1 MTGESNVSTKFTEI
15 ANVVAERLTEI
26 LQTQVLVSDPQ
37 GAVIAKGL
45 FDSSPALFGKLCA
58 LEHQYLRFPF
68 YIHDQAGEVLIE
80 QLVEGESISPRIAE
94 AFINLVV
101 SQVAHPTLL
110 SDAQTQKNRVIQTLL
125 HGQIQDEAFIL
136 RQSKLFGLDLTPPR
150 AVILIDAAE
159 FIHSEQDTPEQSG
172 FEQRQRAKRIIGS
185 VVRFFHLPDDTIC
198 ADLGDG
204 EFAVLKASDTKN
216 MGAWATEQTA
226 TEATSSSWTNLE
238 ALKRAGDALLLRL
251 QQDTGATV
259 SIGIGRYHPGVLGLS
274 RSYQDARMALRLGR
288 QFNSHHQVHCLD
300 RLGIAA
306 FACVADE
313 RTKVELARH
322 LLSPLDGEPD
332 LIETLKVFFEQDCAP
347 SAAAKR
353 LMIHRNT
360 LNYRLEK
367 VSSLT
372 GLDARQFDEAIQ
384 IRLALLLQELKPL
397 KANHL

>member
-1 MTGESNVSTKFTEI
+1 MSTKFTQI
-15 ANVVAERLTEI
+15 AGVVADRLTEI
-26 LQTQVLVSDPQ
+26 LQTQVLVSNCH
-37 GAVIAKGL
+37 GKVVASGL
-45 FDSSPALFGKLCA
+45 FYKSPALFGKVRPFSQ
-58 LEHQYLRFPF
+58 QYLRFPF
-68 YIHDQAGEVLIE
+68 HIQDQAGEVLIE
-80 QLVEGESISPRIAE
+80 QSAEGESISPRIAE

-101 SQVAHPTLL
+101 SQVAQPTLL
-110 SDAQTQKNRVIQTLL
+110 SDTQTQKNQVIQTLL

-136 RQSKLFGLDLTPPR
+136 RQSKLLGLDLTPPR

-159 FIHSEQDTPEQSG
+159 FTHFAQDTPEYSG
-172 FEQRQRAKRIIGS
+172 FGQPQRAKRIIDS
-185 VVRFFHLPDDTIC
+185 VVRFFYLPDDTIC
-198 ADLGDG
+198 ADLGEG

-216 MGAWATEQTA
+216 MGAWATENLTS
-226 TEATSSSWTNLE
+226 TESTSSSWTNLE
-238 ALKRAGDALLLRL
+238 ALKRAGDALLVRL
-251 QQDTGATV
+251 QQDAGATV

-332 LIETLKVFFEQDCAP
+332 LIETLKVFFEQDCTP
-347 SAAAKR
+347 STTAKR

-372 GLDARQFDEAIQ
+372 GLDPRQFDEAIQ